1 MDPKCRGFHRH
12 AGELGGAR
20 RKGCSISG
28 ETFTFP
34 LTAVREREQSRRMKT
49 VADAGD
55 INPGASV
62 GAALLSRGGESSV
75 LAQI

>member
-1 MDPKCRGFHRH
+1 
-12 AGELGGAR
+12 
-20 RKGCSISG
+20 
-28 ETFTFP
+28 
-34 LTAVREREQSRRMKT
+34 MKT

-55 INPGASV
+55 INPGAGV